1 MGGLVMKKNNLKRPI
16 INKFIIGTLSAG
28 LLAGGAAPETDAIF
42 VREVYAADSTEGAEV
57 ETPAEP
63 SVPAEPT
70 AVPEPTAEPE
80 PTQIPEPTA
89 VPEPTAAPEPTAT
102 PEPTDRKSVV

>member
-42 VREVYAADSTEGAEV
+42 VREVYAANCHSGTNRCAGTNCCSRAFRYAGAFCYTE
-57 ETPAEP
+57 
-63 SVPAEPT
+63 
-70 AVPEPTAEPE
+70 
-80 PTQIPEPTA
+80 
-89 VPEPTAAPEPTAT
+89 
-102 PEPTDRKSVV
+102 TDRHSGS

>member
-1 MGGLVMKKNNLKRPI
+1 MKKNNLKRPI

-42 VREVYAADSTEGAEV
+42 VREVYAADSTESSEG
-57 ETPAEP
+57 ETLAEP

-70 AVPEPTAEPE
+70 AVPLTRCGGAKNRDCKKESSGMACLFWLAPTSFLPLLHVSIN
-80 PTQIPEPTA
+80 T
-89 VPEPTAAPEPTAT
+89 
-102 PEPTDRKSVV
+102 